1 MKSENMFHKLTGI
14 QLHIQGLWWLQ
25 LQHSNKTFWST
36 LRIKV
41 PLSYINGQNLVQGK
55 LIFIR
60 KQDKDI
66 YNFAPIWNQH
76 IGCMPLPFPF
86 PPSFKST
93 LAFV

>member
-1 MKSENMFHKLTGI
+1 MIATATLKQTPFG
-14 QLHIQGLWWLQ
+14 Q
-25 LQHSNKTFWST
+25 

-41 PLSYINGQNLVQGK
+41 TLSNINGQNLVQGK

-66 YNFAPIWNQH
+66 YHFASIWKQH
-76 IGCMPLPFPF
+76 IGCMPLPLPFPN